1 MDWLRK
7 QSPLCDNY
15 PLGKLSKKKQTPLLG
30 KGCLL
35 FFHLLFYNDAKILK
49 SLKFSNLYH
58 FIFAMLR
65 IFHNILKTI
74 DELVR

>member
-15 PLGKLSKKKQTPLLG
+15 PLGKLSKKQTPLLG

-65 IFHNILKTI
+65 IFHNTIKTI
-74 DELVR
+74 DELVS

>member
-1 MDWLRK
+1 MDWLRNNRLFVITTPSVNF
-7 QSPLCDNY
+7 Q
-15 PLGKLSKKKQTPLLG
+15 KKQTPLLG